1 MREDD
6 GTEPDGHDGV
16 GWADRLAETA
26 AQAGDLLKTRVQ
38 IFREEAAQKALHAA
52 RGAAGMAVAVALA
65 IGAVLLFGAFVAAV
79 LAKLL
84 NSVPL
89 GILAAFVLY
98 AALAALFAWRAAK
111 VFAQVRPGDF
121 PVTRDEL
128 RRDAEGLRAS
138 LSFDGAEEGD
148 EDEEERDEPARTVTR
163 SAAEV
168 EDLEA
173 RFRAG
178 AE

>member
-1 MREDD
+1 MRDD
-6 GTEPDGHDGV
+6 EGAEPEGQDGV
-16 GWADRLAETA
+16 GWANRLAETA
-26 AQAGDLLKTRVQ
+26 AQAGDLLKTRLQ
-38 IFREEAAQKALHAA
+38 ILREEAAQKAIHAV
-52 RGAAGMAVAVALA
+52 RGAAGMAIALALA

-79 LAKLL
+79 LAKVL

-98 AALAALFAWRAAK
+98 AALATLFAWRASKMLAR
-111 VFAQVRPGDF
+111 VRPGEF

-128 RRDAEGLRAS
+128 RRDGQALRSA
-138 LSFDGAEEGD
+138 LSFDGAEEDD
-148 EDEEERDEPARTVTR
+148 EDESGQDEPARTVAGG
-163 SAAEV
+163 AAEV

>member
-1 MREDD
+1 MRDDD
-6 GTEPDGHDGV
+6 GMEPDGQDGV
-16 GWADRLAETA
+16 GWTDRLAETA

-38 IFREEAAQKALHAA
+38 IFREEAAQKAVHAA
-52 RGAAGMAVAVALA
+52 RGAAGMAIALALA

-98 AALAALFAWRAAK
+98 AALAALSAWRASK
-111 VFAQVRPGDF
+111 VLAQVRPGEF

-128 RRDAEGLRAS
+128 RRDAEALRAS
-138 LSFDGAEEGD
+138 LSFDGGS
-148 EDEEERDEPARTVTR
+148 EDEEDADEPARTVAGG
-163 SAAEV
+163 AAEV

>member
-1 MREDD
+1 MRDD
-6 GTEPDGHDGV
+6 EGAEPVGQNGV

-38 IFREEAAQKALHAA
+38 IFREEAAQKAVHAA
-52 RGAAGMAVAVALA
+52 RGIAGMAVALALA
-65 IGAVLLFGAFVAAV
+65 IGAVLLFGAFIAAV

-98 AALAALFAWRAAK
+98 AALAALFAWRAVK
-111 VFAQVRPGDF
+111 VFALVRPGEF

-128 RRDAEGLRAS
+128 RRDADALRES
-138 LSFDGAEEGD
+138 LSFDGAAD
-148 EDEEERDEPARTVTR
+148 DDEEDQDEPARTVAR